1 MTTKKPRKPPARK
14 PTPLNAQ
21 MERFCQEYIKAP
33 DNQTNAALAAGYA
46 EVSACKRASQLM
58 KDPRVIDRIAQLMQQ
73 RNKRKK
79 LDADSV
85 LERLVNMLDADIA
98 DILTNT
104 GDIKPIKDWPA
115 VWRKSINAFEIAVI
129 DERVTV
135 KKVKLLDKLR
145 VLEMVGKHVDVNA
158 FRERYQVDVT
168 ISLADKLAAARKRAT
183 GGEQWLIPCRQKS
196 NWLTI
201 SACLLMTR

>member
-1 MTTKKPRKPPARK
+1 MIMTTKKPRKPPARK

-33 DNQTNAALAAGYA
+33 DNQTDAALAAGYA
-46 EVSACKRASQLM
+46 KGSACKRASQLM

-104 GDIKPIKDWPA
+104 GDIKPISEWSPI
-115 VWRKSINAFEIAVI
+115 WRKSVSAFDII
-129 DERVTV
+129 DIDGDTRI
-135 KKVKLLDKLR
+135 KKVKLLDK
-145 VLEMVGKHVDVNA
+145 VKILELVGKHVDVNA

-168 ISLADKLAAARKRAT
+168 ISLADKLAAARKRAA
-183 GGEQWLIPCRQKS
+183 GGEQ
-196 NWLTI
+196 
-201 SACLLMTR
+201 

>member
-129 DERVTV
+129 DEKVTV

-168 ISLADKLAAARKRAT
+168 ISLADKLAAARKRAA
-183 GGEQWLIPCRQKS
+183 GGESWLKPCHQKS

-201 SACLLMTR
+201 SVCLRMTR

>member
-1 MTTKKPRKPPARK
+1 MIMTTKKPRKPPARK
-14 PTPLNAQ
+14 PTQLNAK

-46 EVSACKRASQLM
+46 AGSACKRASQLM

-104 GDIKPIKDWPA
+104 GDIKPISEWSPI
-115 VWRKSINAFEIAVI
+115 WRKSVAAFDII
-129 DERVTV
+129 DIDGDTRI
-135 KKVKLLDKLR
+135 KKVKLLDK
-145 VLEMVGKHVDVNA
+145 VKILELVGKHVDVNA

-168 ISLADKLAAARKRAT
+168 ISLADKLAAARKRAA
-183 GGEQWLIPCRQKS
+183 GGEQ
-196 NWLTI
+196 
-201 SACLLMTR
+201 

>member
-1 MTTKKPRKPPARK
+1 MIMTAKKPRKPPARK
-14 PTPLNAQ
+14 HTPLNAQ

-33 DNQTNAALAAGYA
+33 DNQTDAALAAGYA
-46 EVSACKRASQLM
+46 TGSACKRASQLM
-58 KDPRVIDRIAQLMQQ
+58 KDQRVIDRIAQLMQQ

-115 VWRKSINAFEIAVI
+115 VWRKSVSAFEIAVI
-129 DERVTV
+129 DEKVTV

-168 ISLADKLAAARKRAT
+168 ISLADKLAAARKRAA
-183 GGEQWLIPCRQKS
+183 GGEQ
-196 NWLTI
+196 
-201 SACLLMTR
+201 

>member
-1 MTTKKPRKPPARK
+1 M
-14 PTPLNAQ
+14 
-21 MERFCQEYIKAP
+21 
-33 DNQTNAALAAGYA
+33 
-46 EVSACKRASQLM
+46 
-58 KDPRVIDRIAQLMQQ
+58 DRIAQLMQQ

-129 DERVTV
+129 DEKVTV
-135 KKVKLLDKLR
+135 
-145 VLEMVGKHVDVNA
+145 
-158 FRERYQVDVT
+158 
-168 ISLADKLAAARKRAT
+168 
-183 GGEQWLIPCRQKS
+183 
-196 NWLTI
+196 
-201 SACLLMTR
+201 

>member
-1 MTTKKPRKPPARK
+1 MIMTIKKPRKPPARK

-33 DNQTNAALAAGYA
+33 TNQTDAALAAGYA
-46 EVSACKRASQLM
+46 AGSACKRASQLM

-168 ISLADKLAAARKRAT
+168 ISLADKLAAARKRAA
-183 GGEQWLIPCRQKS
+183 GGEQWLIPYHQKNS
-196 NWLTI
+196 
-201 SACLLMTR
+201 

>member
-1 MTTKKPRKPPARK
+1 MIMTTKKPRKQPVRK

-33 DNQTNAALAAGYA
+33 TNQTDAALAAGYA
-46 EVSACKRASQLM
+46 AGSACKRASQLM

-104 GDIKPIKDWPA
+104 GDIKPISEWSPI
-115 VWRKSINAFEIAVI
+115 WRKSVAAFDII
-129 DERVTV
+129 DIDGDTRI
-135 KKVKLLDKLR
+135 KKVKLLDK
-145 VLEMVGKHVDVNA
+145 VKILELVGKHVDVNA

-168 ISLADKLAAARKRAT
+168 ISLADKLAAARKRAA
-183 GGEQWLIPCRQKS
+183 GGEQWLIPYHQKS
-196 NWLTI
+196 
-201 SACLLMTR
+201 S

>member
-1 MTTKKPRKPPARK
+1 MTKWVMIMGAKKPRKPPARK

-58 KDPRVIDRIAQLMQQ
+58 KDQRVIDRIAQLMQQ

-98 DILTNT
+98 DILTNA

-183 GGEQWLIPCRQKS
+183 GGES
-196 NWLTI
+196 
-201 SACLLMTR
+201 

>member
-1 MTTKKPRKPPARK
+1 MIMTTKKPRKPPARK

-58 KDPRVIDRIAQLMQQ
+58 KDPRIIDRIAQLMQQ

-183 GGEQWLIPCRQKS
+183 GGEQ
-196 NWLTI
+196 
-201 SACLLMTR
+201 

>member
-1 MTTKKPRKPPARK
+1 MIMTTKKPRKPPARK

-46 EVSACKRASQLM
+46 EASACKRASQLM

-104 GDIKPIKDWPA
+104 GDIKPISEWSPI
-115 VWRKSINAFEIAVI
+115 WRKSVAAFDII
-129 DERVTV
+129 DIDGDTRI
-135 KKVKLLDKLR
+135 KKVKLLDK
-145 VLEMVGKHVDVNA
+145 VKILELVGKHVDVNA

-168 ISLADKLAAARKRAT
+168 ISLADKLAAARKRAA
-183 GGEQWLIPCRQKS
+183 GGES
-196 NWLTI
+196 
-201 SACLLMTR
+201 